1 MPIYD
6 YHCQPCKL
14 DIQVFCDIEEREG
27 QRCEKCKRFLSQM
40 VSVFANTPARWGDS
54 HGYFDRGLGCYVA
67 NSMERDRIMKEK
79 NLRPVSQTELLDSQ
93 NATHDEHAQHEKDV
107 STFNA
112 ALEKTGDL
120 SEAAAITFPCTP
132 SPCNIDP
139 DIDSTHRKERYG
151 WEKPWKED
159 LEVINKETTTT
170 NKDDTT

>member
-14 DIQVFCDIEEREG
+14 DIQVFCDVEDREG
-27 QRCEKCKRFLSQM
+27 QRCENCKKFLSQM

-93 NATHDEHAQHEKDV
+93 NATHDEHLQHEKEV
-107 STFNA
+107 ATFSA
-112 ALEKTGDL
+112 AMTKTGDVT
-120 SEAAAITFPCTP
+120 EAIAQTFPIDNLP
-132 SPCNIDP
+132 SPE
-139 DIDSTHRKERYG
+139 STHRTARYD

-159 LEVINKETTTT
+159 LKVIKNETTTT

>member
-6 YHCQPCKL
+6 YHCKPCNI
-14 DIQVFCDIEEREG
+14 DIQVFCDVDERNS
-27 QRCEKCKRFLSQM
+27 QRCEKCKGFISQM
-40 VSVFANTPARWGDS
+40 VSGFASTPARWGDS

-93 NATHDEHAQHEKDV
+93 NATHDEHIQHEKEV
-107 STFNA
+107 ATFSA
-112 ALEKTGDL
+112 AMTRTGDVT
-120 SEAAAITFPCTP
+120 EAIAQTFPIDNLP
-132 SPCNIDP
+132 SPE
-139 DIDSTHRKERYG
+139 STHRTARYE